1 MKTTFCILGRCPHGW
16 RGLVMG
22 LGLFT
27 TASCSRETPPVND
40 SSANN
45 GDVPT
50 VAVDKAALG
59 DLSKSVELTAEFFP
73 WQQVEIHAK
82 VSGYVQ
88 QMNVDVGDHA
98 KTGDVLAVLE
108 IPEIDQE
115 LNQAKASILT
125 AQQEVKSVEAE
136 FDETTLMASRINS
149 AAQETKGLI
158 AQQDVDN
165 ANDSNRSNEAK
176 LAAAKQKVAEAEANA
191 ARLQALVDY
200 AKVLAPF
207 DGVVTRRYADIG
219 ALVQAGTVQ
228 SGTSSNSDSMPIVS
242 FAELKVLR
250 LEFPVPEADVAF
262 VHVGDTVEVD
272 VLSMGKHFE
281 GKVARFAQKVD
292 MSTRTMLTEVD
303 VDNSDYTY
311 LPGMYA
317 TVRLSLAQQKN
328 VLTVPI
334 QSLSAGDSPSVLI
347 VKDDKIERRD
357 VSVGL
362 ETPDRA
368 EILNGLA
375 EGDLV
380 VVGSR
385 SSLQVGQSA
394 APKLVVNENQS
405 TPTP

>member
-1 MKTTFCILGRCPHGW
+1 MKVKSCKPSYRHAFQALA
-16 RGLVMG
+16 LVPW
-22 LGLFT
+22 LFT
-27 TASCSRETPPVND
+27 AVSCSREAPSTGGSP
-40 SSANN
+40 ANSEN
-45 GDVPT
+45 APT
-50 VAVDKAALG
+50 VAVDKVIRG

-88 QMNVDVGDHA
+88 KINVDVGDHA
-98 KTGDVLAVLE
+98 KTGDVLAILE
-108 IPEIDQE
+108 IPELDQE

-125 AQQEVKSVEAE
+125 AQQDVKSIEAE
-136 FDETTLMASRINS
+136 FDETTLIASRINS
-149 AAQETKGLI
+149 AAKETKGLI
-158 AQQDVDN
+158 AQQDIDN

-176 LAAAKQKVAEAEANA
+176 LEAAKQKVVEAQANA

-207 DGVVTRRYADIG
+207 DGVVTRRYADVG

-228 SGTSSNSDSMPIVS
+228 QGTSSNSDSLPMVS

-250 LEFPVPEADVAF
+250 LEFPVPEADVSS
-262 VHVGDTVEVD
+262 VHLGDSVSVD

-303 VDNSDYTY
+303 VDNSDYAYT
-311 LPGMYA
+311 PGMYA
-317 TVRLSLAQQKN
+317 TVRLSLAQQKD

-334 QSLSAGDSPSVLI
+334 QSVSSGDTPSVLV
-347 VKDDKIERRD
+347 VKDNKVEKRN

-368 EILNGLA
+368 EILSGL
-375 EGDLV
+375 EQGDLV

-394 APKLVVNENQS
+394 APKLVENEN
-405 TPTP
+405 P

>member
-1 MKTTFCILGRCPHGW
+1 MKTVCRYAALAS
-16 RGLVMG
+16 
-22 LGLFT
+22 LGLLAT
-27 TASCSRETPPVND
+27 GLAGCNSAPKEAAQPAAS
-40 SSANN
+40 SSEAA
-45 GDVPT
+45 T
-50 VAVDKAALG
+50 VAVTHPVRE
-59 DLSKSVELTAEFFP
+59 DLAHSVDLTAEFLP
-73 WQQVEIHAK
+73 WQQVEVHAK

-98 KTGDVLAVLE
+98 KAGDILAVLE

-125 AQQEVKSVEAE
+125 AQQDVKSLEAE
-136 FDETTLMASRINS
+136 SDETTLIASRINE
-149 AAQETKGLI
+149 AAKETKGLI
-158 AQQDVDN
+158 AQQDIDN

-176 LAAAKQKVAEAEANA
+176 LAAAKQKVAEAQANT

-207 DGVVTRRYADIG
+207 DGVVTRRYADVG

-228 SGTSSNSDSMPIVS
+228 QGTSSNSDSLPIVS
-242 FAELKVLR
+242 FAQLNVLR

-262 VHVGDTVEVD
+262 VHLGAVVQID

-281 GKVARFAQKVD
+281 GKVARYAQKVD

-303 VDNSDYTY
+303 VQNPDYIYT
-311 LPGMYA
+311 PGMYA
-317 TVRLSLAQQKN
+317 TVRLMLAEKKN
-328 VLTVPI
+328 ALTVPI
-334 QSLSAGDSPSVLI
+334 QSITLGDKPSVLV
-347 VKDDKIERRD
+347 VKDNKIEQRD

-368 EILNGLA
+368 EILSGLD

-380 VVGSR
+380 VVGSH
-385 SSLQVGQSA
+385 SSLQAGQSA
-394 APKLVVNENQS
+394 SPKLVDNQN
-405 TPTP
+405 